1 MCTTPRYVGG
11 ISMESLIVSNT
22 RIFVQVQLLA
32 HSGVP
37 AADLGGTDELAH
49 LEDGRLL
56 LHLCPHTP
64 GPLIHNNVL
73 ISVCYSRSGFS
84 SPCQ

>member
-1 MCTTPRYVGG
+1 M
-11 ISMESLIVSNT
+11 
-22 RIFVQVQLLA
+22 QVQLLA
-32 HSGVP
+32 HLGVP

-49 LEDGRLL
+49 LEDGWLL

-64 GPLIHNNVL
+64 GPLIHNNIL